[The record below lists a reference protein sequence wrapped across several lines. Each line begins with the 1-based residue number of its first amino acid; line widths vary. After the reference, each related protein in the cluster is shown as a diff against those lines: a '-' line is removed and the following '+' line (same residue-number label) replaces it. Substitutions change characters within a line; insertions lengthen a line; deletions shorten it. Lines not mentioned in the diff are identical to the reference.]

1 MSGGSGK
8 FYITGDI
15 IYGPKDNGRFF
26 IAGNYIYGP
35 RNSGKYYLRGDNLY
49 GPTSSAKWSL
59 RDGYFPSSRSNRHR
73 PISIYCRQRRG
84 HQEGVV
90 EHKGIGFTVVQ
101 SLRWGTGFQPFIAN
115 RLSSGHE
122 GARPNSYE
130 GAKNLL
136 ARRPARPQTR

>member
-73 PISIYCRQRRG
+73 PISIYLQATSWPSGGRSGAQG
-84 HQEGVV
+84 
-90 EHKGIGFTVVQ
+90 
-101 SLRWGTGFQPFIAN
+101 N
-115 RLSSGHE
+115 RLHRGAEPPMGHWVSTVHSE
-122 GARPNSYE
+122 PIIIRAR
-130 GAKNLL
+130 
-136 ARRPARPQTR
+136 RRPAK